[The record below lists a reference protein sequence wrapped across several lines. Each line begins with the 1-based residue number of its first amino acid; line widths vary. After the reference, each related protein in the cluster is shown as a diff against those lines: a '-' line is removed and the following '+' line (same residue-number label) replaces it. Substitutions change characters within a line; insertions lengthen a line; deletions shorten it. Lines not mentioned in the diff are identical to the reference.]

1 MHTYSDKVI
10 EPSKI
15 KLLQYQNDISAE
27 KILRYLIES
36 NFNYVK
42 ENCDLLYKYYGY
54 IYKES

>member
-15 KLLQYQNDISAE
+15 KLLQYQNNISAE
-27 KILRYLIES
+27 KIFRYLIES

-42 ENCDLLYKYYGY
+42 ENCVLLYKYYVY
-54 IYKES
+54 IYKEI

>member
-1 MHTYSDKVI
+1 MHTYFDKVI

-42 ENCDLLYKYYGY
+42 ENCVLLYKYYVY